1 MKTLSVFLSLLLIS
15 PALFSQTTVSGVINS
30 DQTWSKVNSPYIVEA
45 NVLVSTDVTL
55 TIEAG
60 VIIKFKDD
68 TYLRIDGI
76 IIAEGDE
83 DNYIVFESFSEDA
96 VKRSW
101 EGIKLRGTSNTVINE
116 DNEYS

>member
-55 TIEAG
+55 SIEAG
-60 VIIKFKDD
+60 V
-68 TYLRIDGI
+68 L
-76 IIAEGDE
+76 
-83 DNYIVFESFSEDA
+83 V
-96 VKRSW
+96 
-101 EGIKLRGTSNTVINE
+101 
-116 DNEYS
+116 